1 MRVVI
6 NTPNYPNPYSEAG
19 FIFVQQ
25 QAKALSDL
33 HCVTVIAVIPISM
46 KLCLKRK
53 LFKFGFVK
61 SDSPKEKIFLFPA
74 IPYLTRLNKFIRD
87 RILHKLNQSFI
98 KKNSVDIIHVHN
110 SDVCSSAYKAK
121 KRYSIPYVITEH
133 STAFSRGLVCKNDVK
148 KYKVFFKSSN
158 ANFAVS
164 QQFAVLLNS
173 IFEVDFKYIPNV
185 VDTNKFVIKN
195 RVSSDN
201 DSNVFKFINVGFLD
215 KKKNQLQLIK
225 EFKAA
230 LEVMPN
236 LQLTIVGDGP
246 EYNVLSKFISDHNL
260 IGKVLVYGYASHSEL
275 EDLYKTHDYF
285 ILSSLIET
293 FGVVIIEAM
302 SAGLP
307 SISTRCG
314 GPESIITNSKLG
326 VLVNNKTEGELTQ
339 AMLKV
344 TSMDFDKSYLRSH
357 CLETYSYEA
366 FSKKMTSEYIRVT
379 QD

>member
-19 FIFVQQ
+19 FVFVQQ
-25 QAKALSDL
+25 QAKALREL
-33 HCVTVIAVIPISM
+33 HSVTVIAVIPISM

-61 SDSPKEKIFLFPA
+61 SGMPQEKIFLFPA
-74 IPYLTRLNKFIRD
+74 IPYLNRFNKFVRNV
-87 RILHKLNQSFI
+87 ILHRLNQSFI
-98 KKNSVDIIHVHN
+98 EKNSVDIIHVHN
-110 SDVCSSAYKAK
+110 SDVCVSAYKVK
-121 KRYSIPYVITEH
+121 KKYSIPYVITEH
-133 STAFSRGLVCKNDVK
+133 STAFSRGLVCEKDVR
-148 KYKVFFKSSN
+148 KYKMFYSFSN

-164 QQFAVLLNS
+164 EQFSVLLNS
-173 IFEVDFKYIPNV
+173 IFDVNFKYIPNV
-185 VDTNKFVIKN
+185 VDTNKFVIEKE
-195 RVSSDN
+195 VSSGGDN
-201 DSNVFKFINVGFLD
+201 NVFKFINVGFLD

-230 LEVMPN
+230 LRVMPN

-246 EYNVLSKFISDHNL
+246 EYNALAKYVLHHKLGN
-260 IGKVLVYGYASHSEL
+260 KVLIYGYASHSEL
-275 EDLYKTHDYF
+275 ESLYKSHDCF

-314 GPESIITNSKLG
+314 GPESIITNSNLG
-326 VLVNNKTEGELTQ
+326 ILVNNNSEGELTQ
-339 AMLKV
+339 AMLQV
-344 TSMDFDKSYLRSH
+344 TCMQFDKNYLRSH
-357 CLETYSYEA
+357 CLKTYSYEA
-366 FSKKMTSEYIRVT
+366 FSKKMTFEYSKIVKV
-379 QD
+379 